1 MTDLK
6 NFDLF
11 NPSSEHQLL
20 RKSIRQFVEK
30 EVEPQALE
38 FDQKESFNLELF
50 KKLGPLGLLA
60 LTTEEGVNMDAVAS
74 VIAHEE
80 LSYSDPGF
88 CLAYLA
94 HAVLCV
100 HNISQNATKGQ
111 QQKWL
116 PKLSSGEWV
125 GAMAMSEPDVGTD
138 VLAMST
144 TSYKEGDYYILNGRK
159 MWITNGTISDDGEL
173 VDGCLVYT
181 RKKYSEAPTEAKDIT
196 LFFVEKGFSGFSAGQ
211 KIKGKT
217 GMRAS
222 NTSELIFDNCKVPAS
237 HLIGEEGKALYPM
250 MKNLEIERLT
260 LAAMSLGIGRRA
272 LDEMNKYA
280 SQRQAFGKPIRY
292 FGQIQ
297 KYLAQSYAELNACR
311 SYVYL
316 TALQTQF
323 GKIQQRLNSDSS
335 KLLASQIGKN
345 IADRAIQ
352 VLGGYGYVGE
362 YVVERLWRDAK
373 LLEIGGGTIEALEK
387 NITKELSL

>member
-1 MTDLK
+1 MTNWK
-6 NFDLF
+6 NFDVF
-11 NPSSEHQLL
+11 NPTPEHQLL
-20 RKSIRQFVEK
+20 RKSIRQFVIQ
-30 EVEPQALE
+30 EVEPQALG
-38 FDQKESFNLELF
+38 FDQKESFNLPLF

-60 LTTEEGVNMDAVAS
+60 LTSGEGMGMDAIAS

-100 HNISQNATKGQ
+100 HNISQNATKEQ

-173 VDGCLVYT
+173 VDACLVYA
-181 RKKYSEAPTEAKDIT
+181 RKKDSKDIT

-272 LDEMNKYA
+272 FDEMNKYA
-280 SQRQAFGKPIRY
+280 SQRQAFGQKIRQ

-297 KYLAQSYAELNACR
+297 KYLAQSYAELNSCR

-323 GKIQQRLNSDSS
+323 GKTQQRLNSDSS

-387 NITKELSL
+387 NIAKELSL